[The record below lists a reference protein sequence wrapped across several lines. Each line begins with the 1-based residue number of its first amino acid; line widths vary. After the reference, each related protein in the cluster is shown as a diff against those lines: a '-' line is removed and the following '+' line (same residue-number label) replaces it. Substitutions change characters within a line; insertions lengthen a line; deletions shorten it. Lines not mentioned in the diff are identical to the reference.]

1 MEKITIHK
9 NKGEVFECQ
18 FKIDGTSI
26 DGTEV
31 RLCLEFDNN
40 KNMFFYGTL
49 ENNGTCN
56 IDIPILKELANQ
68 NGKLFIEAIAD
79 STYFRLYEADVEIK
93 NSVEMAVV
101 KKPTIK
107 EPKKTIQLE
116 QITPRKKKEPVIEE
130 TVVEEETVE
139 ESNNPYVV
147 GSKPKVEKPARKGL
161 KKFGDF
167 LKNK

>member
-1 MEKITIHK
+1 MEKIIIHK

-31 RLCLEFDNN
+31 RLCLEFDTN

-49 ENNGTCN
+49 ENNGTCS
-56 IDIPILKELANQ
+56 IDIPVLKELSNQ

-93 NSVEMAVV
+93 NSVEMSVL
-101 KKPTIK
+101 KKPKIK
-107 EPKKTIQLE
+107 EGKKTIQLE
-116 QITPRKKKEPVIEE
+116 QIAAKKKTKEPIIEEKVEVIES
-130 TVVEEETVE
+130 T
-139 ESNNPYVV
+139 NPYVV
-147 GSKPKVEKPARKGL
+147 GGKPKIEKPKSGL
-161 KKFGDF
+161 SRFDDFMKK
-167 LKNK
+167 KR